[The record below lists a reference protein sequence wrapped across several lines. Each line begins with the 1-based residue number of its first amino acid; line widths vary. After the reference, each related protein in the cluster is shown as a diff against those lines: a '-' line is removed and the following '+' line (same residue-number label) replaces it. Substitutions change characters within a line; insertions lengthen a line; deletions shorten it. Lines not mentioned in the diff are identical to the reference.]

1 MHSASFLLGA
11 ALISRY
17 NTANHRCP
25 QSDAEGEGG
34 DSAKPPGVGIG
45 VGTWKAG
52 GHRPLPW
59 GTLASL
65 WAAIPVLCL
74 LSHLCHDAPPQVWCS
89 PRATSTKPP
98 TGPDDVFRPSHTDQ
112 EDGSRWVRPLLQRMG
127 TGPFDS
133 ARMRSWLR
141 EGSAGGTGV
150 TGSVLPLLKNV
161 SR

>member
-65 WAAIPVLCL
+65 WAAIPVLRL
-74 LSHLCHDAPPQVWCS
+74 LSHLCHDAPPKSGAPPEPLPQS
-89 PRATSTKPP
+89 PQLAQMMFSGRLTQIRKMAP
-98 TGPDDVFRPSHTDQ
+98 G
-112 EDGSRWVRPLLQRMG
+112 GSDPFSKGWGQGRSIQRG
-127 TGPFDS
+127 CGAGYGRD
-133 ARMRSWLR
+133 LR
-141 EGSAGGTGV
+141 VA
-150 TGSVLPLLKNV
+150 LA
-161 SR
+161 